1 MTSGSLLAVCSV
13 NALKPDESVV
23 GVTAIDKRPVEG
35 RVLVHQLGLRTDVQA
50 DRKHHGGE
58 LKALYA
64 YAEEDAAQWAAELGR
79 DVPAGLFGE
88 NLRTQGLP
96 VSQALVGERW
106 RIGRTVTVEVTMP
119 RIPCATFERHM
130 AEPGWAKRF
139 LRKGLPGAYC
149 KVVQAGEI
157 AAGDSIEMVF
167 RPGHGVSVADV
178 FGGLD
183 KAQAQALLDSEA
195 AGEIS
200 IGGNVNK
207 AIKLALR
214 RG

>member
-1 MTSGSLLAVCSV
+1 MTSGLLLAVCSV
-13 NALKPDESVV
+13 HALKPDESIV
-23 GVTAIDKRPVEG
+23 GVTAIDKRGVAGP
-35 RVLVHQLGLRTDVQA
+35 VLVHQLGLRTDVQA

-64 YAEEDAAQWAAELGR
+64 YAEEDAEQWAAELGR

-88 NLRTQGLP
+88 NLRTRGLP

-106 RIGRTVTVEVTMP
+106 RIGSKVIAEVTMP

-157 AAGDSIEMVF
+157 ATGDSIEVVF

-207 AIKLALR
+207 AVKLALR